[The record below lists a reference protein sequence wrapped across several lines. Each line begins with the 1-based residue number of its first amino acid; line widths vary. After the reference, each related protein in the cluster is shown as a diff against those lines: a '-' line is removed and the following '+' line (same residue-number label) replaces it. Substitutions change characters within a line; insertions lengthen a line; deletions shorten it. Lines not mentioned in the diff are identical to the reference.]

1 MAKKFFK
8 PPCCFCS
15 HYLSQ
20 RHSSTTAISVSNRAH
35 HGRVS
40 FLNQLWR
47 RKICA
52 LDFVKRWFWYPKT
65 AFKQNLT
72 SIFIP
77 IRVNLKNSFCHD
89 GPCSTHS
96 TVLIDYVVLCVVAL
110 VLVGKW
116 RLMTSHST
124 FVLGAAKNRTNR
136 NLRCTP
142 RFDEFFS
149 HLPTHVTKLRL
160 LQATRLC
167 HRARR
172 GATVASLPRPVR
184 RRRAHVHGM
193 CLKNLLSSV
202 CSR

>member
-1 MAKKFFK
+1 M
-8 PPCCFCS
+8 
-15 HYLSQ
+15 
-20 RHSSTTAISVSNRAH
+20 N
-35 HGRVS
+35 
-40 FLNQLWR
+40 FL
-47 RKICA
+47 
-52 LDFVKRWFWYPKT
+52 KT

-72 SIFIP
+72 SILIP
-77 IRVNLKNSFCHD
+77 VRVNFKNPFCHD
-89 GPCSTHS
+89 GPCSTRS
-96 TVLIDYVVLCVVAL
+96 TVLIDYVVLCSGPSMQL

-124 FVLGAAKNRTNR
+124 LVRGAAKNRTNR

-160 LQATRLC
+160 LQATQLC
-167 HRARR
+167 RRARR

-202 CSR
+202 CSRQSRSQSTHTSYILPIHTEGQTEI